1 MGKDLDVVLA
11 FSRPSF
17 SDVNP
22 YSEGLFRTVKYHPT
36 VPQSHV
42 RTNEW

>member
-36 VPQSHV
+36 VP
-42 RTNEW
+42 RIM